1 MAAVMRTRATFAAT
15 ALLAASCAGAG
26 SESGIQADLR
36 LIGAGVQYVP
46 SPLLDQP
53 DATGPAVHGV
63 SASGHVFPGATG
75 RSIGGAV
82 AAGTSAVLI
91 GLDGDVGHYIVP
103 VSGQDLD
110 TPPDLNF
117 SAQAAFAQTLSL
129 GPHLLRVSAVSVD
142 GARGPSALQGFS
154 VDATPITGALT
165 ISLVWDTEADL
176 DLHVVAPPTA
186 EGKTIELWSGN
197 RSTLLPRSA
206 LEGGPYTDEELATAG
221 VLDFDSN
228 SQCVIDGRRNENAV
242 WTVPATPG
250 HYIVRVDAFS
260 MCGQPAAR
268 WTLTGVLD
276 GTLLGTYAGVFTDSD
291 TRFAHGAGA
300 GLSVFEF
307 DVP

>member
-1 MAAVMRTRATFAAT
+1 MRARFTLVAAT
-15 ALLAASCAGAG
+15 LLAASCAGAS

-36 LIGAGVQYVP
+36 LSGAGVQYVP
-46 SPLLDQP
+46 APLLDQV
-53 DATGPAVHGV
+53 DAMGPAVHGV

-82 AAGTSAVLI
+82 AEGTAAVLI
-91 GLDGDVGHYIVP
+91 GLDGDVGHFIVP

-110 TPPDLNF
+110 NPPDLNF

-129 GPHLLRVSAVSVD
+129 GPHLLRVSAVAVD
-142 GARGPSALQGFS
+142 GTRGPSALQAFS
-154 VDATPITGALT
+154 VDATPVTGALT

-186 EGKTIELWSGN
+186 EGKSIELWSGN

-242 WTVPATPG
+242 WMVPPTPG
-250 HYIVRVDAFS
+250 HYVVRVDAFA